1 MAIHLKLAIA
11 ANINE
16 MGHIK
21 RKRPRRGSLGVWPR
35 KRAKR
40 IYPIV
45 KNFAKKKEVKLLG
58 FAGYKAGMLS
68 VIVVDNR
75 PKSPTKGEE
84 LKKAVT
90 VVETPPLKVLSI
102 RLYKATPY
110 GVKVIGEVWADNLG
124 KDLARKLNLPKK
136 KKSTLEQLKTKL
148 PHATEVRVIVH
159 TQPRSTGL
167 GKKTP
172 EVFEIPI
179 GGISAEEQFN
189 YAVSILG
196 KDIFITDVFKP
207 GQYVDVHAVTK
218 GKGFAGDIKRYGV
231 KLASHKAEFGRRH
244 RQTMGPITPAVTGWW
259 VLQPGQMGFHKRT
272 DYNKQIIKISNTR
285 ELNIN
290 PISGFSRYGLVKNNF
305 ILIDGSIPGPKKR
318 LVILSHAI
326 RPRKAHFEQAP
337 DITHISLR
345 SQQG

>member
-1 MAIHLKLAIA
+1 
-11 ANINE
+11 

-45 KNFAKKKEVKLLG
+45 KNWAGRKEAKLLG
-58 FAGYKAGMLS
+58 FAGYKVGMTS
-68 VIVVDNR
+68 IIVVDNQ

-102 RLYKATPY
+102 RLHKSTPY
-110 GVKVIGEVWADNLG
+110 GAKTIGEVWADGLD
-124 KDLARKLNLPKK
+124 KVLSRRLDLPKK
-136 KKSTLEQLKTKL
+136 KKYTLEQLKQKL
-148 PHATEVRVIVH
+148 PLASEVRVLVY
-159 TQPRSTGL
+159 TKPDETGF

-172 EVFEIPI
+172 EVFEIPV
-179 GGISAEEQFN
+179 GGSTTDEKFN
-189 YAVSILG
+189 YATSVLG
-196 KDIFITDVFKP
+196 KEISIVDVFKP
-207 GQYVDVHAVTK
+207 GQFVDIHAITK
-218 GKGFAGDIKRYGV
+218 GKGFEGDIKRYGV

-244 RQTMGPITPAVTGWW
+244 RATMGPITPPVTGWW

-272 DYNKQIIKISNTR
+272 DYNKQLIKISSTKETNV
-285 ELNIN
+285 N
-290 PISGFSRYGLVKNNF
+290 PISGFSRYGLVKNTYV
-305 ILIDGSIPGPKKR
+305 LIDGSVPGSKKR
-318 LVILSHAI
+318 LIVMSHPI
-326 RPRKAHFEQAP
+326 RPNRTKVEQAP
-337 DITHISLR
+337 DITHVSLR